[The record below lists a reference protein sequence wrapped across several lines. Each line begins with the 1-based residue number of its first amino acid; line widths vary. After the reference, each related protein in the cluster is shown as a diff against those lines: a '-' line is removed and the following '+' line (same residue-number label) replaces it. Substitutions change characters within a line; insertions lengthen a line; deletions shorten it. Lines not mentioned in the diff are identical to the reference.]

1 MTDTSES
8 GEKETGA
15 PPHGNGIAVERDG
28 RVLRLT
34 LPRLYDR
41 GDVIV
46 AAIAAAVA
54 LWMGVWLDATASG
67 PGASRLAWLALAGV
81 GVFFAALAL
90 SQAVPIL
97 ARQVIEDAGDRIV
110 LSRQVGARRVLRK
123 TLSKSRIQ
131 SVERLWREDEP
142 GVVEIRVGVD
152 VYRVGKG
159 LDDAALEWLAG
170 VLRGMTRGGSE

>member
-1 MTDTSES
+1 MTEIHEA
-8 GEKETGA
+8 GETETLEPSYGR
-15 PPHGNGIAVERDG
+15 GIAVERG
-28 RVLRLT
+28 HRGIRLT

-46 AAIAAAVA
+46 AAISAAVA

-67 PGASRLAWLALAGV
+67 TGAGRLAWFALAGV

-97 ARQVIEDAGDRIV
+97 ARQVIEDAGDRLV

-123 TLSKSRIQ
+123 TLPKSRIQ

-142 GVVEIRVGVD
+142 GVIEIRVGVD
-152 VYRVGKG
+152 VHRVGKG
-159 LDDAALEWLAG
+159 LDDATLEWLAET
-170 VLRGMTRGGSE
+170 LRDMAGR